1 MNHKYFMRKAL
12 NLAKRAKGDTHPN
25 PAVGAV
31 IVKNGKIIGKG
42 YHKKAGMPHAE
53 REAIKDALSKGYCLE
68 GTTMYITLE
77 PCCHYG
83 RTPPCTNAIIEN
95 KIKKVVVATLDPNPL
110 VAGKGIKLLE
120 EHGIEVITGV
130 LEDKAKK
137 LNEDFFVYIKEKRPF
152 IHLKWAQTIDGK
164 IATFTG
170 SSKWITGEK
179 ARKYAHI
186 LRKEASAV
194 LVGVGTVLKDNP
206 QLTVR
211 HIKTD
216 KQPVRVLIDKNL
228 KTPIDY
234 KIFDE
239 NAKTIVFTGKNSD
252 KEKIKF
258 LSEKKHIEIIKL
270 SLKNKKFELKDILNE
285 LYKRDIIHILVEG
298 GKQMITQFIRENTF
312 DKISV
317 LIAPKIVG
325 EEGISAVGRLDIE
338 DINNS
343 IKLNKKRIKS
353 LEEDILIEFEN
364 NMQ

>member
-1 MNHKYFMRKAL
+1 
-12 NLAKRAKGDTHPN
+12 
-25 PAVGAV
+25 
-31 IVKNGKIIGKG
+31 
-42 YHKKAGMPHAE
+42 
-53 REAIKDALSKGYCLE
+53 
-68 GTTMYITLE
+68 
-77 PCCHYG
+77 
-83 RTPPCTNAIIEN
+83 TNAIIEN

-120 EHGIEVITGV
+120 EHGVEVITGV

-179 ARKYAHI
+179 ARKYAHK

-239 NAKTIVFTGKNSD
+239 TVKTIVFVGKNAD
-252 KEKIKF
+252 KEKIKN
-258 LSEKKHIEIIKL
+258 LSKKENIEIIKL
-270 SLKNKKFELKDILNE
+270 PLDKGKFELKDILNE

-298 GKQMITQFIRENTF
+298 GKEIITQFIKENLF

-317 LIAPKIVG
+317 FIAPKIVG
-325 EEGISAVGRLDIE
+325 EEGISSVGKLHIE
-338 DINNS
+338 DINSS

-353 LEEDILIEFEN
+353 LEEDVLIEFEN